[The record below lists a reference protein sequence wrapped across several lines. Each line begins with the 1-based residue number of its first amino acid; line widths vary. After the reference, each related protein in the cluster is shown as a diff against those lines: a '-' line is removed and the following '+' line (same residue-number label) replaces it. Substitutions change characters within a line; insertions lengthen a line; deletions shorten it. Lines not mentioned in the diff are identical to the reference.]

1 MRSEAAVT
9 AIVCRGL
16 RPAERE
22 KVTRVGAAIARRFA
36 ALGHAV
42 GVCQPV
48 GEGEG
53 RILCFLT
60 AGGWNLG
67 SVWARTLMD
76 EPDETAAGVVNPW
89 VGMRWRAAHAPHAAR
104 APHTPTTAAG
114 VGGRQVGQHEQGQ

>member
-1 MRSEAAVT
+1 MRSEATVP

-16 RPAERE
+16 SPAERE

-42 GVCQPV
+42 GVCQPE
-48 GEGEG
+48 GEGED

-67 SVWARTLMD
+67 SVWARALMG
-76 EPDETAAGVVNPW
+76 EPDDTAAGVINPW
-89 VGMRWRAAHAPHAAR
+89 VGMRPRAAHAPHAAR
-104 APHTPTTAAG
+104 APHAATTPAG
-114 VGGRQVGQHEQGQ
+114 VGGGIASEHQER